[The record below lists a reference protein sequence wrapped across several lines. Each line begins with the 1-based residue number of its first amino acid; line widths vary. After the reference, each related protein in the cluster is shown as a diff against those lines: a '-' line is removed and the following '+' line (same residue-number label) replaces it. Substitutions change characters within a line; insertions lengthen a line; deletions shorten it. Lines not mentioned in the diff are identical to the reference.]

1 MALLE
6 VVGKSGAIPSEI
18 QLYPYGRIEVEGD
31 GYGILDD
38 IGMAQ
43 IIGRFER
50 RGNDVVIDYEHQT
63 LKGIQ
68 APAAGWITR
77 LVNRG
82 MQGLWAVVKWSATAK
97 DYLKNREY
105 RYFSPVYSIR
115 KSDRRIIALHSVA
128 LTNAPKTNQ
137 LKPLVAKENYT
148 TENRFAIDENQRK
161 INKML
166 GVSDEDFLKHD
177 TFSGFEVEEIHESE
191 AGSKI
196 AKMMGVSQEEIE
208 KYGTDFF
215 ETDKGTGN
223 DLEEAILLVAKMMDV
238 THDDLIKYG
247 LCPSDNGLTETDADK
262 IKRLLE

>member
-1 MALLE
+1 MTDMQPLFYRKEKGMTLIE
-6 VVGKSGAIPSEI
+6 VVGKSGVIPSEI
-18 QLYPYGRIEVEGD
+18 QLYPYGRVEVEGE
-31 GYGILDD
+31 GYGIVDD

-43 IIGRFER
+43 IISRYER

-82 MQGLWAVVKWSATAK
+82 VQGLWAVVKWSDKAK

-128 LTNAPKTNQ
+128 LTNLPKTNQ

-148 TENRFAIDENQRK
+148 AENRFAIDENQRK
-161 INKML
+161 INKMM
-166 GVSDEDFLKHD
+166 GVSDEEFIKLA
-177 TFSGFEVEEIHESE
+177 TFSGFEVKEIHESE
-191 AGSKI
+191 A
-196 AKMMGVSQEEIE
+196 VSRI
-208 KYGTDFF
+208 
-215 ETDKGTGN
+215 
-223 DLEEAILLVAKMMDV
+223 AKMMDV
-238 THDDLIKYG
+238 SHEDIEKYAFKDLDQDPDSLDYEGAFIKVSKMMG
-247 LCPSDNGLTETDADK
+247 LSEED
-262 IKRLLE
+262 IKRYG

>member
-115 KSDRRIIALHSVA
+115 KSDKRIIALHSVA
-128 LTNAPKTNQ
+128 LTNSPKTNQ

-148 TENRFAIDENQRK
+148 AENRFAIDENQRK

-191 AGSKI
+191 AVSRV
-196 AKMMGVSQEEIE
+196 AKMMGVSREEIE

-215 ETDKGTGN
+215 EIDQRSGN
-223 DLEEAILLVAKMMDV
+223 DLKEAILLVAKMMDV
-238 THDDLIKYG
+238 SAEDIKQYG
-247 LCPSDNGLTETDADK
+247 VSTSGNGLTETDADK